1 MSLEASA
8 LWAVLLV
15 ELLWVGAGRRNSKQP
30 WALSFWPCLVG
41 LHLEKGTGSQDSWV
55 LTLGMPLPSSV
66 PQFPHLLNGDNDTE
80 LPHSQLVT
88 KELGEPQVKG
98 KEEGKGLVIR
108 APVNAPPSKPSWSV
122 PKGSPLLLA
131 QGLIAMG

>member
-1 MSLEASA
+1 MTIIPVPLRVYRRGEKRLGITEQPCGLGGENTGWGFRRSA
-8 LWAVLLV
+8 FYSW
-15 ELLWVGAGRRNSKQP
+15 GK
-30 WALSFWPCLVG
+30 SF
-41 LHLEKGTGSQDSWV
+41 HL
-55 LTLGMPLPSSV
+55 SV